1 MDVSSCVFGLFRGS
15 FLQSFLDPRKQ
26 QKTFEKVCRPRFIA
40 LLLRVPCTPVLQTT
54 ASVMPERSKP
64 PNLALKR
71 NAKSHVSLQPVIWHY
86 VLRRDLEVLNSPALR
101 WLWFG
106 AQECTA
112 PEGEGR

>member
-1 MDVSSCVFGLFRGS
+1 MKNIDFPLEICVKVE
-15 FLQSFLDPRKQ
+15 KQ
-26 QKTFEKVCRPRFIA
+26 
-40 LLLRVPCTPVLQTT
+40 
-54 ASVMPERSKP
+54 
-64 PNLALKR
+64 
-71 NAKSHVSLQPVIWHY
+71 VIWHY

>member
-1 MDVSSCVFGLFRGS
+1 MF
-15 FLQSFLDPRKQ
+15 KQ
-26 QKTFEKVCRPRFIA
+26 RFIS
-40 LLLRVPCTPVLQTT
+40 LLLRVPCTPVPQTT
-54 ASVMPERSKP
+54 ASVMPESSKP

-86 VLRRDLEVLNSPALR
+86 VLRRYLEVLNSPALR